1 MSARYALVQFCFLNI
16 VTGMGETVLLGVQRD
31 SASQAVLQ
39 TPAAF
44 WSAVPLSSAAQVAN
58 ATATAYQPVYDG
70 AYPRVPGTQIDPRLA
85 AWLALYPTGGV

>member
-1 MSARYALVQFCFLNI
+1 MSARYALLQFCFLNT

-44 WSAVPLSSAAQVAN
+44 WSAVPLSAAGQVAD
-58 ATATAYQPVYDG
+58 TTSTAYQGVYDG
-70 AYPRVPGTQIDPRLA
+70 GYPRVPGTQIDPRLA